1 MIKIDCSS
9 HLTHDT
15 FLLGAGYNNG
25 NTAYGYYDNNNYGQY
40 PPHPQP
46 QQPINHHPSGQP
58 PSSAMYANE
67 DAARWAVPAASVRFN
82 LNTRGITSSN
92 GGGGSSAPNLPF
104 SVYHEATATAKDRDR
119 DPRAIRE
126 QLKEI
131 TNRRVQSS
139 EAFDTHASWLNNL
152 QQEIGR
158 FSHESAALAIQSS
171 SGD

>member
-1 MIKIDCSS
+1 MPTIDP
-9 HLTHDT
+9 LPHDT
-15 FLLGAGYNNG
+15 FSLGTGYNNG
-25 NTAYGYYDNNNYGQY
+25 NAAYGYYDNNYGQY
-40 PPHPQP
+40 PHPQP
-46 QQPINHHPSGQP
+46 MNLP
-58 PSSAMYANE
+58 PGPPPAIYATD

-82 LNTRGITSSN
+82 LNTRGITSSS
-92 GGGGSSAPNLPF
+92 GGGSSAPSLPF

-158 FSHESAALAIQSS
+158 HSHESAALAIQSS
-171 SGD
+171 SGN